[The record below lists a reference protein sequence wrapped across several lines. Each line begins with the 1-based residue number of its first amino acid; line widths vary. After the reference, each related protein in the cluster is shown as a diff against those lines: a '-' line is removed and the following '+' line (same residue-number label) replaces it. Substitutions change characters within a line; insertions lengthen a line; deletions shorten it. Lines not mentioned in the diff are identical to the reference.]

1 VSAAPPPTVGTRPLA
16 VRVLRVVGWVGT
28 VAGLA
33 LAVPSLAIGGA
44 QGFDELAKIWIAV
57 AAIGVLLFL
66 AGITALLAG
75 RPTRAGM
82 AFGLVSCTLLLLAL
96 PLGTVLTVVIALIA
110 SQSWPQLRDYY
121 GLRRTAA

>member
-1 VSAAPPPTVGTRPLA
+1 MSAEARQTAGARPLA
-16 VRVLRVVGWVGT
+16 VRVLRIIGWVGT
-28 VAGLA
+28 VAGLVVS
-33 LAVPSLAIGGA
+33 VPSLAIGGA
-44 QGFDELAKIWIAV
+44 QGFDELAKVWIAI

-66 AGITALLAG
+66 IGITALLAS

-82 AFGLVSCTLLLLAL
+82 VFGLVSCTLLLLVL
-96 PLGTVLTVVIALIA
+96 PLGTLLTVVIALIA